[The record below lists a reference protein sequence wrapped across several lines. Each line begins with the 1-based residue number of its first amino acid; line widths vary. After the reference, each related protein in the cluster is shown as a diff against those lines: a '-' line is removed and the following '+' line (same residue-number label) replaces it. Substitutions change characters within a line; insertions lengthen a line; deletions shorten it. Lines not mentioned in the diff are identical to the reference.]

1 MKRFGTF
8 NVSLQIINDKTGAA
22 VSKTMQDTFAYEDMT
37 DAKEYFSSDRYLER
51 VLSTKI
57 PVQLRRHVRLQT
69 SNVAHV

>member
-8 NVSLQIINDKTGAA
+8 NVHLQIINDKTGAA
-22 VSKTMQDTFAYEDMT
+22 IAKTLQDTYAYEDAN
-37 DAKEYFSSDRYLER
+37 DAQEYFSSDRYLER
-51 VLSTKI
+51 VLATKI

>member
-8 NVSLQIINDKTGAA
+8 NVDLQIINDKTGVAI
-22 VSKTMQDTFAYEDMT
+22 VKTVQDTFAYADVT
-37 DAKEYFSSDRYLER
+37 DAKEYFSSARYLDR
-51 VLSTKI
+51 ILATKI